1 MAMIYT
7 DLTRRALKIAYQA
20 HHGQTDKTGLPYIYH
35 PLHLAEHI
43 GEDEILIATALLHD
57 VVEDTGMTFGDL
69 EKQKIPPEVIEALKL
84 LTHRKDLDYLDY
96 VRLIHDSHNQ
106 TAIKVKL
113 ADLRHNSDVSRMPV
127 LDDGAKSRLKQY
139 QAALAILCEGEK

>member
-96 VRLIHDSHNQ
+96 VRLIRDSHNQ

>member
-20 HHGQTDKTGLPYIYH
+20 HHGQTDKTGLPYIFH

-96 VRLIHDSHNQ
+96 VRLIRDSHNQ